1 MINESQVIKIKEL
14 VEAYADATYDL
25 AVAEVDYSGL
35 SKREPRLAQDDAL
48 YNLNT
53 YLETLLND

>member
-1 MINESQVIKIKEL
+1 MINESQIIKIKEL
-14 VEAYADATYDL
+14 VEAYAEVTYDL
-25 AVAEVDYSGL
+25 AIAEAEYSGL
-35 SKREPRLAQDDAL
+35 STREPRIAYDEAL

>member
-25 AVAEVDYSGL
+25 AVAEADYLRL

>member
-1 MINESQVIKIKEL
+1 MINESQIIKIKEL

-25 AVAEVDYSGL
+25 AIADYSGL
-35 SKREPRLAQDDAL
+35 GTREPWLAQDDSL

>member
-1 MINESQVIKIKEL
+1 MITEAQIIKIKEL
-14 VEAYADATYDL
+14 VEQYADCTYDL
-25 AVAEVDYSGL
+25 AIAEADYSGL
-35 SKREPRLAQDDAL
+35 STREPRIAQDDAL